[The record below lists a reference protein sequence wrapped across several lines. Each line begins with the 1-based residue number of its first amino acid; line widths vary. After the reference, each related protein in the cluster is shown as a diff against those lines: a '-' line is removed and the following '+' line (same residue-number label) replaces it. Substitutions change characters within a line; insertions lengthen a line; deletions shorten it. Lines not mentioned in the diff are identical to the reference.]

1 MTLPILIPSLPSDW
15 PYAPRPALPPA
26 DIRQDAAIPGFGANW
41 TMEAAPGVA
50 LDGAGQDLED
60 AFGRGGVSRL
70 GGVVVRP
77 YRRGGL
83 VAKVNAKTYATPAR
97 FRRELA
103 VHRALWE
110 AGFPTVEPLGLA
122 WRRSGLGVEGLYFT
136 RFTDAKPWPA
146 DWSAPLM
153 NQLVKALWALSDWA
167 LWAPDLNAT
176 NVMWGA
182 SGLVLLDW
190 DRAGWTSGT
199 LIEDYHRRLLRSLT
213 KLGAPESLRAAL
225 FQGVAGIGS
234 SRS

>member
-1 MTLPILIPSLPSDW
+1 MTRPIPIPSLPPDW

-26 DIRQDAAIPGFGANW
+26 AVRQGATIPGLGEDW
-41 TMEAAPGVA
+41 TMEAAPGLE
-50 LDGAGQDLED
+50 LDGAGQGLEA

-77 YRRGGL
+77 YRRGGM

-97 FRRELA
+97 FRREFA
-103 VHRALWE
+103 AHRALWE
-110 AGFPTVEPLGLA
+110 AGFPTVEPLGFA

-136 RFTDAKPWPA
+136 RFVDAKPWPFDWTAPVMA
-146 DWSAPLM
+146 DL
-153 NQLVKALWALSDWA
+153 LTALRSLSNWG

-182 SGLVLLDW
+182 DGLVLLDW
-190 DRAGWTSGT
+190 DRAAWVDGIPIG
-199 LIEDYHRRLLRSLT
+199 DYHLRLARSLA
-213 KLGAPESLRAAL
+213 KLGAPEPLRAAL
-225 FQGVAGIGS
+225 DQGLAGIGS